1 MWWTDLSGNISRGFL
16 FGHEQS
22 RFTVNARTVLQGDEL
37 EYLGDFA
44 IRLITVFTIRHSIRF

>member
-1 MWWTDLSGNISRGFL
+1 MEISVEVFYL
-16 FGHEQS
+16 VMSKADSQS
-22 RFTVNARTVLQGDEL
+22 MLGTVLQGDEL